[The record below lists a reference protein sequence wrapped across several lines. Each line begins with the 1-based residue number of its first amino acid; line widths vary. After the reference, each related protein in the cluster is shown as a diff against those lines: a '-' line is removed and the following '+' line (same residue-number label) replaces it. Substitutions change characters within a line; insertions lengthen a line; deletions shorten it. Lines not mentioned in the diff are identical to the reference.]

1 MRKRI
6 LALASLVLFALSPAW
21 AQERP
26 SPDKMPGMSSPVPD
40 ASPAVPS
47 PDAAKTETVPPDAK
61 PPETKTSETK
71 TPEAAPPEAKM
82 PAMEMNETGWREMVG
97 RNDDGTAHAMRSM
110 EARQM
115 SMGPHMKMTTLR
127 DLKPGD
133 QDKADEVI
141 AAARR
146 TAEKYTDYKVA
157 LADGYKIFLPNLPQ
171 KQYHFTNYR
180 YAFEAAISFNPEHP
194 TSLLYEKQGSVYKLI
209 GVMYTAPKNANWNE
223 LDQRIPL
230 SVAQWHAHINLCM
243 PPSDR
248 RNEAWGPNAKFGLAG
263 SIVTRA
269 DCDTAG
275 GKFMPQIFGWMV
287 HVYPFEQRPEAIWSV
302 ERQAHMD

>member
-6 LALASLVLFALSPAW
+6 LALALLVPFAWSPVS
-21 AQERP
+21 AQEP
-26 SPDKMPGMSSPVPD
+26 QSQDNMPGMNNPAPDVPRV
-40 ASPAVPS
+40 AS
-47 PDAAKTETVPPDAK
+47 PDAPKSETAPPDTK
-61 PPETKTSETK
+61 MPETKTSDTESPET
-71 TPEAAPPEAKM
+71 TVPDTKM
-82 PAMEMNETGWREMVG
+82 PAMKMNDTGMRDMVG
-97 RNDDGTAHAMRSM
+97 MNDDGTAHAMRSM
-110 EARQM
+110 EDRQM

-133 QDKADEVI
+133 QEKADEVV
-141 AAARR
+141 AAARKA
-146 TAEKYTDYKVA
+146 AEKYTDYKVA

-171 KQYHFTNYR
+171 RQYHFTNYR

-194 TSLLYEKQGSVYKLI
+194 TSLLYEKHGRDFTLI

-223 LDQRIPL
+223 LEQRIPL
-230 SVAQWHAHINLCM
+230 SVAQWHAHINMCI

-248 RNEAWGPNAKFGLAG
+248 RNEAWGLNAKFGLVG
-263 SIVTRA
+263 SITTKT
-269 DCDTAG
+269 DCDAAG

-287 HVYPFEQRPEAIWSV
+287 HVYPFEKKPEAIWSV